1 VEQQQPKPQRIEPIE
16 LEREMRKSYLDYSM
30 SVIVGRALPDVRDGL
45 KPVHRRVIYSMNES
59 GNQWNRAYRK
69 SARTVGDVM
78 GKYHPH
84 GDSAIYDTL
93 VRMAQPF
100 SMRHVLVDGQGN
112 FGSIDGDSA
121 AAMRYT
127 EARMSKLASEMMEDI
142 DQETVDFG
150 PNYDDSL
157 EEPLVLPTRFP
168 NLLVNG
174 SQGIAVGMATS
185 IPPHNLKECCDALIA
200 LIDDPSLG
208 LEGLMEH
215 IKGPDFPLGGLML
228 GTEGVV
234 DAYRTGRGRCIVRAK
249 SHVET
254 VRVTNKG
261 ELEQLVFT
269 ELPYQVNKATL
280 TEKIAEL
287 VHEKRIEGIA
297 DLRDESDREGIR
309 LVVEIKKNEP
319 TDIVL
324 NQLLHQTQLQSSFGI
339 TMLCIVNGRPRIC
352 SLKEILQEFIGFR
365 REVVTRRTLFQ
376 LRKAE
381 ERHHILLGLKIALDW
396 LDAVIKLIRAAKNP
410 EEAKAGL
417 MAGDFATAA
426 ALKKDPTLALSDR
439 QAQAI
444 LDMRLQRLTGLER
457 EKILEEL
464 ADVEKTIA
472 YLKSILA
479 DDNLLMSV
487 IKGELQAINEQ
498 FGDAR
503 RTEIVAFSGEIRM
516 EDVVADDPMV
526 VTMSKAGYIKR
537 TELAAYRRQKRG
549 GKGKLGMKTKDE
561 DFVEKLFLTKAHDTL
576 LVFTDHGYVYAI
588 KVYDIPESGAANRG
602 KHIKNLVSLK
612 DDEKVVTLMALRDF
626 PEDHYLFFATSHGT
640 VKKTSLSAYGNIRS
654 NGLIALNIDDGDS
667 LVAVRVSR
675 GVQQIILISAQGKAI
690 RFQEEDVRAMGRVA
704 TGVRGMRL
712 STGDRIV
719 GFEVADPLPD
729 LPEGEEADESTAEHG
744 MLLTVTEKGY
754 GKRSLLQD
762 YRLQGR
768 GGSGVI
774 NIRAGVRNGQVVGS
788 VMVKPGEGCLLIS
801 QEGMVIRFAIDE
813 VRKTGR
819 AAQGVRLLN
828 LPSEEDRVVGLAMID
843 ASAQALEEEEEDLD
857 LVGEAQTAEPG
868 PDETGQQP
876 SLGLE

>member
-1 VEQQQPKPQRIEPIE
+1 VEQQQPKTQRIEPIE
-16 LEREMRKSYLDYSM
+16 IEREMRKSYLDYAM

-45 KPVHRRVIYSMNES
+45 KPVHRRVLFSMKES
-59 GNQWNRAYRK
+59 GNEWNRAYRK

-93 VRMAQPF
+93 VRLAQPF

-127 EARMSKLASEMMEDI
+127 EARMARLASEMMEDI

-168 NLLVNG
+168 NLLLNG

-185 IPPHNLKECCDALIA
+185 IPPHNLRELCGALIA
-200 LIDDPSLG
+200 LIDDPNLG
-208 LEGLMEH
+208 LEGIMEH

-234 DAYRTGRGRCIVRAK
+234 SAYRTGRGRCIVRAK
-249 SHVET
+249 SHIEN
-254 VRVTNKG
+254 VRVKNKG
-261 ELEQLVFT
+261 EVEQLVFT

-287 VHEKRIEGIA
+287 VHEKKIEGIG
-297 DLRDESDREGIR
+297 DLRDESDRDGIR
-309 LVVEIKKNEP
+309 LVVELKKNEP
-319 TDIVL
+319 SDIVL
-324 NQLLHQTQLQSSFGI
+324 NQLYQQTGLQSSFPI
-339 TMLCIVNGRPRIC
+339 TMLCIVNGQPRVC
-352 SLKEILQEFIGFR
+352 TLREILKEFIGFR
-365 REVVTRRTLFQ
+365 REVVTRRTMFQ

-381 ERHHILLGLKIALDW
+381 ERHHILMGLKIALDY
-396 LDAVIKLIRAAKNP
+396 LDAVIKLIRAAQSP

-417 MAGDFATAA
+417 MAGAFATAA
-426 ALKKDPTLALSDR
+426 ALKKDPSLALSDR

-464 ADVEKTIA
+464 AEIEKTIA
-472 YLKSILA
+472 YMKAILS

-487 IKGELQAINEQ
+487 IKGELQAISEQ

-503 RTEIVAFSGEIRM
+503 RTEIMGFSGDIRM
-516 EDVVADDPMV
+516 EDVIPDDPMAI
-526 VTMSKAGYIKR
+526 TMSKAGYIKR
-537 TELAAYRRQKRG
+537 TELSTYRRQKRG

-561 DFVEKLFLTKAHDTL
+561 DFVERLFLTKAHDTL
-576 LVFTDHGYVYAI
+576 LIFTDRGYAYAI

-602 KHIKNLVSLK
+602 KHIKNLISLK
-612 DDEKVVTLMALRDF
+612 DDEKVVTLMALREF
-626 PEDHYLFFATSHGT
+626 PEDSHLVFATSDGT
-640 VKKTSLSAYGNIRS
+640 VKKTALSAYANIRS
-654 NGLIALNIDDGDS
+654 NGLIALNIDEGNS
-667 LVAVRVSR
+667 LVSVRVSN
-675 GVQQIILISAQGKAI
+675 GQQQILLISAQGKAI
-690 RFQEEDVRAMGRVA
+690 RFPEEDVRAMGRTA

-712 STGDRIV
+712 GSGDHIV
-719 GFEVADPLPD
+719 DMEVADPLPD
-729 LPEGEEADESTAEHG
+729 LPEGVEADESTAEHG

-768 GGSGVI
+768 GGTGVI
-774 NIRAGVRNGQVVGS
+774 NIRAGVRNGHVVGS
-788 VMVKPGEGCLLIS
+788 VLVKPGEGCLLIS

-819 AAQGVRLLN
+819 AALGVKLLN
-828 LPSEEDRVVGLAMID
+828 LASESDRVVGLAMID
-843 ASAQALEEEEEDLD
+843 ASAQALDEEEDLD
-857 LVGEAQTAEPG
+857 LVVDAETAQPG
-868 PDETGQQP
+868 PDESGEPQK
-876 SLGLE
+876 LGLE

>member
-1 VEQQQPKPQRIEPIE
+1 
-16 LEREMRKSYLDYSM
+16 MRKSYLDYAM

-45 KPVHRRVIYSMNES
+45 KPVHRRVLFAMNES
-59 GNQWNRAYRK
+59 GNLWNRAYRK

-93 VRMAQPF
+93 VRLAQPF

-127 EARMSKLASEMMEDI
+127 EARMSRLASEMLEDI

-150 PNYDDSL
+150 ANYDDSL
-157 EEPLVLPTRFP
+157 QEPLVLPTRFP

-185 IPPHNLKECCDALIA
+185 IPPHNLKECCGALMA
-200 LIDDPSLG
+200 LIDNPTLG
-208 LEGLMEH
+208 LEGIMEH

-228 GTEGVV
+228 GTEGVL

-249 SHVET
+249 SHLET
-254 VRVTNKG
+254 VRIKNKG
-261 ELEQLVFT
+261 EMEQIVFT

-287 VHEKRIEGIA
+287 VHEKKIDGIG

-309 LVVEIKKNEP
+309 LVVELKKNEP
-319 TDIVL
+319 SDIVL
-324 NQLLHQTQLQSSFGI
+324 NQLYQQTGLQSSFPI
-339 TMLCIVNGRPRIC
+339 TMLCIVNGQPRVCTLREI
-352 SLKEILQEFIGFR
+352 LKEFLGFR
-365 REVVTRRTLFQ
+365 REVVTRRTMFQ
-376 LRKAE
+376 LKKAE
-381 ERHHILLGLKIALDW
+381 DRHHILMGLKIALDW
-396 LDAVIKLIRAAKNP
+396 LDAVIKLIRAAQSP
-410 EEAKAGL
+410 EDAKAGL
-417 MAGDFATAA
+417 MAGAFATAA
-426 ALKKDPTLALSDR
+426 ALKKDPSLALSDR

-457 EKILEEL
+457 DKILEEL
-464 ADVEKTIA
+464 ADIEKTIA

-479 DDNLLMSV
+479 DDGLLMSV
-487 IKGELQAINEQ
+487 IKGELQAISDQ

-503 RTEIVAFSGEIRM
+503 RTEIAAFSGQIRM
-516 EDVVADDPMV
+516 EDVVPDDPMV

-537 TELAAYRRQKRG
+537 TELSTYRRQKRG
-549 GKGKLGMKTKDE
+549 GKGKVGMKTKDE
-561 DFVEKLFLTKAHDTL
+561 DFVERLFLTKAHDTL
-576 LVFTDHGYVYAI
+576 LLFTDRGYAYAL

-602 KHIKNLVSLK
+602 KHVKNLVSLK
-612 DDEKVVTLMALRDF
+612 DEEKVVTLMALRDF
-626 PEDHYLFFATSHGT
+626 PEEHNLVFATSDGT
-640 VKKTSLSAYGNIRS
+640 IKKTSLAAYSNIRS
-654 NGLIALNIDDGDS
+654 NGLIALNIDEGNA
-667 LVAVRVSR
+667 LVSVRVSH
-675 GVQQIILISAQGKAI
+675 GNQQIILISAQGKAI
-690 RFQEEDVRAMGRVA
+690 RFEEEDVRTMGRVA
-704 TGVRGMRL
+704 TGVRGMRMGA
-712 STGDRIV
+712 GDRIV
-719 GFEVADPLPD
+719 DMEVATPLPD
-729 LPEGEEADESTAEHG
+729 LPEGVEPDESTAEHG

-768 GGSGVI
+768 GGTGVI

-788 VMVKPGEGCLLIS
+788 VLVKPGEGCLLIS

-819 AAQGVRLLN
+819 AALGVKLFN
-828 LPSEEDRVVGLAMID
+828 MASDTDRVVGLAMID
-843 ASAQALEEEEEDLD
+843 ASAQALDEEEDLD
-857 LVGEAQTAEPG
+857 LSMDPEAAQPG
-868 PDETGQQP
+868 PDESGAPQP
-876 SLGLE
+876 LGLE

>member
-1 VEQQQPKPQRIEPIE
+1 VEQQPQKPQRIEPIE
-16 LEREMRKSYLDYSM
+16 IEKEMRKSYLDYAM

-45 KPVHRRVIYSMNES
+45 KPVHRRVLFAMKES
-59 GNQWNRAYRK
+59 GNDWNRAYRK

-93 VRMAQPF
+93 VRLAQPF

-127 EARMSKLASEMMEDI
+127 EARLSRLASEMMEDI
-142 DQETVDFG
+142 DQDTVDFG

-157 EEPLVLPTRFP
+157 QEPLTLPTRFP

-185 IPPHNLKECCDALIA
+185 IPPHNLKECCGALMA
-200 LIDDPSLG
+200 LIDDPGLG
-208 LEGLMEH
+208 LDVLMTH
-215 IKGPDFPLGGLML
+215 IQGPDFPGGGMML

-249 SHVET
+249 SHVEN
-254 VRVTNKG
+254 VRIKNKG
-261 ELEQLVFT
+261 EIEQLVFT
-269 ELPYQVNKATL
+269 ELPYQVNKASL
-280 TEKIAEL
+280 IEKIADL
-287 VHEKRIEGIA
+287 VSEKRIEGIS

-309 LVVEIKKNEP
+309 LVVELKKNEP
-319 TDIVL
+319 SDIVL
-324 NQLLHQTQLQSSFGI
+324 NQLYQQTQLQSSFPI
-339 TMLCIVNGRPRIC
+339 TMLCIVNGQPRVC
-352 SLKEILQEFIGFR
+352 TLKEILQEFLGFR

-381 ERHHILLGLKIALDW
+381 DRHHILLGLKIALDH
-396 LDAVIKLIRAAKNP
+396 LDAVIKLIRAAGTP

-417 MAGDFATAA
+417 MAGAFATAA
-426 ALKKDPTLALSDR
+426 ALKKNPSLALSDK

-464 ADVEKTIA
+464 AELEKTIA
-472 YLKSILA
+472 YLNRILA
-479 DDNLLMSV
+479 DEGLLMQV
-487 IKGELQAINEQ
+487 IKDELKSISEQ
-498 FGDAR
+498 FGNPR
-503 RTEIVAFSGEIRM
+503 RTEIVGFSGEIRM
-516 EDVVADDPMV
+516 EDVVPDDPMV
-526 VTMSKAGYIKR
+526 VTLSKAGYIKR
-537 TELAAYRRQKRG
+537 TELSAYRRQKRG
-549 GKGKLGMKTKDE
+549 GKGKLGMKTKDK
-561 DFVEKLFLTKAHDTL
+561 DFVERLFLTKAHDTL
-576 LVFTDHGYVYAI
+576 LIFTDRGYAYAI

-602 KHIKNLVSLK
+602 KHIKNLISLK

-626 PEDHYLFFATSHGT
+626 PEDHYLVFATADGT
-640 VKKTSLSAYGNIRS
+640 VKKTALSAYANIRS
-654 NGLIALNIDDGDS
+654 NGLIALNIDDGNS
-667 LVAVRVSR
+667 LISVRVSH
-675 GVQQIILISAQGKAI
+675 GDQQIILISALGKAI
-690 RFQEEDVRAMGRVA
+690 RFSEEDVRAMGRTA

-712 STGDRIV
+712 GTGDHIV
-719 GFEVADPLPD
+719 DMEVADPLPD
-729 LPEGEEADESTAEHG
+729 LPEGVEADESTAEHG

-768 GGSGVI
+768 GGTGVI
-774 NIRAGVRNGQVVGS
+774 NIRAGVRNGHVVGS
-788 VMVKPGEGCLLIS
+788 VLVKPGEGCLLIS

-819 AAQGVRLLN
+819 AAMGVKLLN
-828 LPSEEDRVVGLAMID
+828 LASDSDRVVGLAMID
-843 ASAQALEEEEEDLD
+843 ASAQALDEEEDLD
-857 LVGEAQTAEPG
+857 LVADADTAQPG
-868 PDETGQQP
+868 PDETGEPQK
-876 SLGLE
+876 LGLE

>member
-1 VEQQQPKPQRIEPIE
+1 MEQQQPKPQRIEPIE
-16 LEREMRKSYLDYSM
+16 LEREMRKSYLDYAM

-45 KPVHRRVIYSMNES
+45 KPVHRRVLYAMNES
-59 GNQWNRAYRK
+59 GNLWNRAYRK

-93 VRMAQPF
+93 VRLAQPF

-127 EARMSKLASEMMEDI
+127 EARMSRLASEMLEDI

-157 EEPLVLPTRFP
+157 QEPLVLPTRFP

-185 IPPHNLKECCDALIA
+185 IPPHNLRECCGALMAI
-200 LIDDPSLG
+200 IDDPTLG
-208 LEGLMEH
+208 LEGIMEH

-228 GTEGVV
+228 GTEGVM

-254 VRVTNKG
+254 VRIKNKG

-287 VHEKRIEGIA
+287 VHEKKIDGIG

-309 LVVEIKKNEP
+309 LVVELKKNEP
-319 TDIVL
+319 SDIVL
-324 NQLLHQTQLQSSFGI
+324 NQLYHQTQLQTSFPI
-339 TMLCIVNGRPRIC
+339 TMLCIVNGQPRVCTLREI
-352 SLKEILQEFIGFR
+352 LKEFLGFR
-365 REVVTRRTLFQ
+365 REVVTRRTMFQ

-381 ERHHILLGLKIALDW
+381 DRHHILLGLKIALDH
-396 LDAVIKLIRAAKNP
+396 LDAVIKLIRAAKSP
-410 EEAKAGL
+410 DEAKAGL

-426 ALKKDPTLALSDR
+426 ALKKNPALALSDR

-457 EKILEEL
+457 DKILEEL
-464 ADVEKTIA
+464 AEVEKTIA
-472 YLKSILA
+472 YLKAILSDA
-479 DDNLLMSV
+479 KLLMSV
-487 IKGELQAINEQ
+487 IKDELKAISDQ
-498 FGDAR
+498 FGNDR
-503 RTEIVAFSGEIRM
+503 RTEIMAFSGEIRM
-516 EDVVADDPMV
+516 EDVVPDDPMV

-537 TELAAYRRQKRG
+537 TELSTYRRQKRG

-561 DFVEKLFLTKAHDTL
+561 DFVERLFLTKAHDTL
-576 LVFTDHGYVYAI
+576 LVFTDRGYAYAL

-612 DDEKVVTLMALRDF
+612 DEEKVVTLMALRDF
-626 PEDHYLFFATSHGT
+626 PEDHYLVFATSDGT
-640 VKKTSLSAYGNIRS
+640 VKKTALAAYANIRA
-654 NGLIALNIDDGDS
+654 NGLIALNIDDGNS
-667 LVAVRVSR
+667 LVSVRVSH
-675 GVQQIILISAQGKAI
+675 GSQQIILISAQGKAI
-690 RFQEEDVRAMGRVA
+690 RFSEEEVRATGRA
-704 TGVRGMRL
+704 TTGVRGMRL
-712 STGDRIV
+712 GSGDRIV
-719 GFEVADPLPD
+719 DMEVADPLPD
-729 LPEGEEADESTAEHG
+729 LPEGVEADESTAEHG

-774 NIRAGVRNGQVVGS
+774 NIRAGVRNGAVVGS
-788 VMVKPGEGCLLIS
+788 VLVKPGEGCLLIS

-819 AAQGVRLLN
+819 AALGVKLLN
-828 LPSEEDRVVGLAMID
+828 LASDTDRVVGLAMID
-843 ASAQALEEEEEDLD
+843 ASAQALDEEEDVD
-857 LVGEAQTAEPG
+857 LIADAETAQPG
-868 PDETGQQP
+868 PDESGEPQK
-876 SLGLE
+876 LELE

>member
-1 VEQQQPKPQRIEPIE
+1 VEQQPPKPQRIEPIE
-16 LEREMRKSYLDYSM
+16 IEKEMRKSYLDYAM

-45 KPVHRRVIYSMNES
+45 KPVHRRVLFAMKEAGNE
-59 GNQWNRAYRK
+59 WNRAYKK

-100 SMRHVLVDGQGN
+100 SMRHPLVDGQGN
-112 FGSIDGDSA
+112 FGSIDGDSP

-127 EARMSKLASEMMEDI
+127 EARLSRLASEMMEDI
-142 DQETVDFG
+142 DQDTVDFG
-150 PNYDDSL
+150 PNYDDSM

-185 IPPHNLKECCDALIA
+185 IPPHNLKECCGALMA
-200 LIDDPSLG
+200 LIDNPALG
-208 LEGLMEH
+208 LEGIMEH
-215 IKGPDFPLGGLML
+215 IQGPDFPGGGLML
-228 GTEGVV
+228 GTEGVL

-254 VRVTNKG
+254 VRIKNKG
-261 ELEQLVFT
+261 EMEQLVFT
-269 ELPYQVNKATL
+269 ELPYQVNKASL

-287 VHEKRIEGIA
+287 VHDKKIDGIG

-309 LVVEIKKNEP
+309 LVVELKKNEP
-319 TDIVL
+319 SDIVL
-324 NQLLHQTQLQSSFGI
+324 NQLYQQTGLQSSFPI
-339 TMLCIVNGRPRIC
+339 TMLCIVNGQPRVCTLREI
-352 SLKEILQEFIGFR
+352 LKEFLGFR
-365 REVVTRRTLFQ
+365 REVVTRRTMFQ

-381 ERHHILLGLKIALDW
+381 DRHHILMGLKIALDYI
-396 LDAVIKLIRAAKNP
+396 DAVIKLIRAAKNP
-410 EEAKAGL
+410 EDAKAGL
-417 MAGDFATAA
+417 MAGAFATAA

-457 EKILEEL
+457 DKILEEL
-464 ADVEKTIA
+464 AEVEKTIA

-479 DDNLLMSV
+479 DDLLLMKV
-487 IKGELQAINEQ
+487 IREELQAISDQ
-498 FGDAR
+498 FGNPR
-503 RTEIVAFSGEIRM
+503 RTEIAAFSGEIRM
-516 EDVVADDPMV
+516 EDVVPDDPMV

-537 TELAAYRRQKRG
+537 TELSTYRRQKRG

-561 DFVEKLFLTKAHDTL
+561 DFVERLFLTKAHDTL
-576 LVFTDHGYVYAI
+576 LVFTDRGYVYAL

-602 KHIKNLVSLK
+602 KHVKNLVSLK
-612 DDEKVVTLMALRDF
+612 DEEKVVTLMALREF
-626 PEDHYLFFATSHGT
+626 PEDHYLVFATSDGT
-640 VKKTSLSAYGNIRS
+640 VKKTALAAYANIRS
-654 NGLIALNIDDGDS
+654 NGLIALNIEDGNS
-667 LVAVRVSR
+667 LISVRVSH
-675 GVQQIILISAQGKAI
+675 GSQQIFLISAQGKAI
-690 RFQEEDVRAMGRVA
+690 RFPEEDVRAMGRVA

-712 STGDRIV
+712 GSGDQLV
-719 GFEVADPLPD
+719 DMEVADPLPD
-729 LPEGEEADESTAEHG
+729 LPEGVEADESTAEHG

-774 NIRAGVRNGQVVGS
+774 NIRAGVRNGAVVGS
-788 VMVKPGEGCLLIS
+788 VLVKPGEGCLLIS

-819 AAQGVRLLN
+819 AALGVKLLN
-828 LPSEEDRVVGLAMID
+828 LASDTDRVVGLAMID
-843 ASAQALEEEEEDLD
+843 ASAQALDEEEDVD
-857 LVGEAQTAEPG
+857 LIGDAETANPG
-868 PDETGQQP
+868 PDEAGEPQK
-876 SLGLE
+876 LELE